1 MAWHALSSWELQVI
15 NLSSNVIH
23 LSMSSLGLL
32 YKLKETGHTS
42 QMASGSFGQPFFAR
56 IMLQGVAITSL
67 LPTLAPEEDRE
78 GTVLSQI
85 NLAW

>member
-1 MAWHALSSWELQVI
+1 
-15 NLSSNVIH
+15 
-23 LSMSSLGLL
+23 
-32 YKLKETGHTS
+32 
-42 QMASGSFGQPFFAR
+42 MASGPFGQPFFAR